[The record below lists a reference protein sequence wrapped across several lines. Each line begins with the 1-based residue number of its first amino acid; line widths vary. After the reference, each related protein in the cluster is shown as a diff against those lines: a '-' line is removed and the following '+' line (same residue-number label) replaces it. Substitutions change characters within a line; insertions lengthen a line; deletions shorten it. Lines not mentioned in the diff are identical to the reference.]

1 MKGRA
6 KRGLTIEYVLVM
18 MALVAAFIVLVL
30 TTVSLTS
37 ERAGAYREYI
47 ERKALIDDIG
57 QSFIDARLAG
67 ETPDLEAEFSDNG
80 ENLQWIISGNS
91 LIVKSLKKI
100 ELVVELARVDGALK
114 VVTYRY
120 GVL

>member
-47 ERKALIDDIG
+47 ERAKRPIWRR
-57 QSFIDARLAG
+57 SFRITG
-67 ETPDLEAEFSDNG
+67 KTC
-80 ENLQWIISGNS
+80 SG
-91 LIVKSLKKI
+91 
-100 ELVVELARVDGALK
+100 
-114 VVTYRY
+114 
-120 GVL
+120 

>member
-1 MKGRA
+1 M
-6 KRGLTIEYVLVM
+6 
-18 MALVAAFIVLVL
+18 
-30 TTVSLTS
+30 
-37 ERAGAYREYI
+37 
-47 ERKALIDDIG
+47 
-57 QSFIDARLAG
+57 
-67 ETPDLEAEFSDNG
+67 EAEFSDNG

>member
-1 MKGRA
+1 MLGG

-47 ERKALIDDIG
+47 ERKALLDDIG

-67 ETPDLEAEFSDNG
+67 ETPDLDAFSDNE
-80 ENLQWIISGNS
+80 ENFQWIVSGDS

-114 VVTYRY
+114 VVVYRY

>member
-1 MKGRA
+1 MIGG

-47 ERKALIDDIG
+47 ERKALLDDIG

-67 ETPDLEAEFSDNG
+67 ETPDNE
-80 ENLQWIISGNS
+80 ENFQWIVSGDS

-114 VVTYRY
+114 VVVYRY

>member
-1 MKGRA
+1 MIGG

-37 ERAGAYREYI
+37 ERAGSYREYI
-47 ERKALIDDIG
+47 ERKALLDDIG

-67 ETPDLEAEFSDNG
+67 ETPDLDAFSDNE
-80 ENLQWIISGNS
+80 ENFQGIVSGDS

-114 VVTYRY
+114 VVVYRY
-120 GVL
+120 CVL

>member
-1 MKGRA
+1 MIGG

-47 ERKALIDDIG
+47 ERKALLDDIG
-57 QSFIDARLAG
+57 QSFIDARG
-67 ETPDLEAEFSDNG
+67 RN
-80 ENLQWIISGNS
+80 
-91 LIVKSLKKI
+91 
-100 ELVVELARVDGALK
+100 ARSRRVF
-114 VVTYRY
+114 R
-120 GVL
+120 

>member
-1 MKGRA
+1 MIGG

-47 ERKALIDDIG
+47 ERKALLDDIG

-67 ETPDLEAEFSDNG
+67 ETPDAFSDNE
-80 ENLQWIISGNS
+80 ENFQWIVSGDS

-114 VVTYRY
+114 VVVYRY

>member
-57 QSFIDARLAG
+57 RSFIDARLAG

-80 ENLQWIISGNS
+80 KNLQWIISGNS

>member
-57 QSFIDARLAG
+57 RSFIDARLAG
-67 ETPDLEAEFSDNG
+67 ETPDLEGEFSDNG

-114 VVTYRY
+114 VVIYRY